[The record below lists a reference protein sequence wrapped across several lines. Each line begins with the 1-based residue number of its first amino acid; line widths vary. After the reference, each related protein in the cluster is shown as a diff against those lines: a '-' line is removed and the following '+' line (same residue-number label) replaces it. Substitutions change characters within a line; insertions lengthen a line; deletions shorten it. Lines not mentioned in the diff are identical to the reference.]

1 MEIKRF
7 LLRKISLSDTEKEYI
22 EKKVEKFSK
31 FFSDSAEAS
40 VTVTADKRDAYVEIN
55 FTDKGA
61 IFRSKGHAEKVTAAA
76 DDAVSNMERQLRK
89 RSTKLQKF
97 NRDKAKAKAAEHA
110 SLEAA
115 AREAAEEDDDDG
127 YDDSVEKIKD
137 TQVYPMTVDDAIIQ
151 MEMLGHKF
159 FVFQDI
165 ETGGKVSVLYQR
177 DTGGYGLMRV
187 HEVG

>member
-1 MEIKRF
+1 
-7 LLRKISLSDTEKEYI
+7 
-22 EKKVEKFSK
+22 
-31 FFSDSAEAS
+31 
-40 VTVTADKRDAYVEIN
+40 
-55 FTDKGA
+55 
-61 IFRSKGHAEKVTAAA
+61 
-76 DDAVSNMERQLRK
+76 
-89 RSTKLQKF
+89 
-97 NRDKAKAKAAEHA
+97 
-110 SLEAA
+110 
-115 AREAAEEDDDDG
+115 
-127 YDDSVEKIKD
+127 VEKIKD